1 MNNKTKIILS
11 ILCAVTLGMAQTGGI
26 QVSVMFMNY
35 DADSTANMIMGYAW
49 EGATWAEAEAAG
61 PVDSMGEM
69 FMITPGD
76 GMMET
81 IDVTFGELSA
91 GNYYVGVFETTEMGY
106 NTAIATLGYYD
117 DTDEMNYL
125 GYTPSAIS
133 VTADTVALQTMMA
146 MGSALDMI
154 GGINVSVMFMNYNAD
169 PSAAMIMAYAWEGA
183 TWEEAEA
190 AGPVSEA
197 NDGMF
202 MVAPG
207 TGMMGTFDVT
217 LDALAAGNYYVG
229 VFETTGMMHNT
240 AIATVGYYN
249 DADENYIDMMT
260 PTTITVTADTVVL
273 ETMMAMSMMVIDD
286 EFLIPGKFTLYSYPN
301 PFNPSTT
308 IHYAL
313 PSNGLITVSVF
324 NMLGQKV
331 STLLNGYRE
340 AGRFAVAWHSIN
352 DSGESVPSGIY
363 FVIMEHSGG
372 ILTQKI
378 ALIK

>member
-1 MNNKTKIILS
+1 MKNNAKVILS

-35 DADSTANMIMGYAW
+35 
-49 EGATWAEAEAAG
+49 
-61 PVDSMGEM
+61 
-69 FMITPGD
+69 
-76 GMMET
+76 
-81 IDVTFGELSA
+81 
-91 GNYYVGVFETTEMGY
+91 
-106 NTAIATLGYYD
+106 
-117 DTDEMNYL
+117 
-125 GYTPSAIS
+125 
-133 VTADTVALQTMMA
+133 
-146 MGSALDMI
+146 
-154 GGINVSVMFMNYNAD
+154 NAD
-169 PSAAMIMAYAWEGA
+169 PSAAMIMGYAWEGA

-207 TGMMGTFDVT
+207 TEMMGTFDVT

-229 VFETTGMMHNT
+229 VFETTGMMYNT

-260 PTTITVTADTVVL
+260 PTTITVTADTVIL

-363 FVIMEHSGG
+363 FVIMEHSGR